1 MKKKYIAPE
10 MNVVDVEVAEMLA
23 VSSIGYT
30 DQKASN
36 NYDALAKKRRGTWGD
51 LWN

>member
-23 VSSIGYT
+23 VSSINYT
-30 DQKASN
+30 TQEASN
-36 NYDALAKKRRGTWGD
+36 DYDALAGNRRGAWGNR
-51 LWN
+51 WK